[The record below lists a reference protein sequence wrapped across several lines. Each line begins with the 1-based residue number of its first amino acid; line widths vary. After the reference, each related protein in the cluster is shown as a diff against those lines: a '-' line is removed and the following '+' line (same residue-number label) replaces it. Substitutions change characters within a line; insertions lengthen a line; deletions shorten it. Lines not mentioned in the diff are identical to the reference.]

1 MFVRSQNSSSPKGA
15 GLILDCLVALV
26 VLAVLAWLAH
36 RIGSR
41 LNYTWRWPEIGR
53 YLFWYDS
60 DARHLRTGY
69 LVQGLLVTLRLSLY
83 AILPALFLGLIMAL
97 ARTSQDM
104 FFRMIGRTYIETLR
118 NLPPLV
124 VIFLVYFFLTDQIT
138 PLSLLGEL
146 VRGLPET
153 EQSWLELLVA
163 PPDSLVP
170 FVSAVCTLA
179 LFESAYFAEIFRAA
193 IAAVDVGQW
202 EAGQALGMNRPQVL
216 GLIIL
221 PQAVRQS
228 LPALA
233 GQGISLI
240 KDSSIVSVIS
250 IQELTYQG
258 SQLMASTY
266 MTFEVW
272 LVVAGLYFLLT
283 FPCSLALSRLEQRY
297 AAQVT

>member
-1 MFVRSQNSSSPKGA
+1 MRSQGRSSPHGA
-15 GLILDCLVALV
+15 GLILDCLVALAA
-26 VLAVLAWLAH
+26 LAVFAWLAH

-41 LNYTWRWPEIGR
+41 LNYAWRWSELGR

-60 DARHLRTGY
+60 DAHQLRTGY

-83 AILPALFLGLIMAL
+83 AILPALVLGLVMAL
-97 ARTSQDM
+97 ARTSRDL
-104 FFRMIGRTYIETLR
+104 FLRMVGRTYIETLR

-138 PLSLLGEL
+138 PLTMLGEL

-153 EQSWLELLVA
+153 DQSWLELLIA
-163 PPDSLVP
+163 PPASFVP
-170 FVSAVCTLA
+170 FISAVCTLA

-193 IAAVDVGQW
+193 IGGVDQGQW
-202 EAGQALGMNRPQVL
+202 EAGQSLGMNRLQVL
-216 GLIIL
+216 ALIIL

-272 LVVAGLYFLLT
+272 LAVAALYFLLT

>member
-1 MFVRSQNSSSPKGA
+1 MREIKSLAAKNS
-15 GLILDCLVALV
+15 GLILDLIVAAA
-26 VLAVLAWLAH
+26 VLAVVALLGH
-36 RIGSR
+36 RISDR
-41 LNYTWRWPEIGR
+41 LQYTWRWPEIWR

-60 DARHLRTGY
+60 GAHQLRAGY
-69 LVQGLLVTLRLSLY
+69 LVLGLLTTLRLSLY
-83 AILPALFLGLIMAL
+83 SILPALCIGLAAAL
-97 ARTSQDM
+97 ARTGPSL
-104 FFRMIGRTYIETLR
+104 FFRLVGRTYIETMR

-138 PLSLLGEL
+138 PLAALGEM
-146 VRGLPET
+146 VRGLPQEVT
-153 EQSWLELLVA
+153 VWLTFLVA
-163 PPDSLVP
+163 PPASFVP

-193 IAAVDVGQW
+193 IVSIEPGQW
-202 EAGQALGMNRPQVL
+202 EAGRSLGLNRVQVL
-216 GLIIL
+216 ALIIL
-221 PQAVRQS
+221 PQAVRRC

-233 GQGISLI
+233 GQGVSMI

-272 LVVAGLYFLLT
+272 IVVAVLYFLLT
-283 FPCSLALSRLEQRY
+283 FPCSLALSGLEQRY
-297 AAQVT
+297 AVQQG